1 MKRLSH
7 VLQALYSTVPVRF
20 GRRIR
25 NQSNLNADLR
35 EAHNI
40 IVLFDEIELG
50 DKPMSNTGFIKSK
63 TITKLKV
70 ITCECTLLSY
80 KQLLNYTERK
90 TGESNCN
97 GIFSHGSHSSLPDVE
112 ELKSNHNQHCCRCV
126 STTPCICFLVAG

>member
-7 VLQALYSTVPVRF
+7 VLQALYSMVPVRF

-63 TITKLKV
+63 DHHQT
-70 ITCECTLLSY
+70 
-80 KQLLNYTERK
+80 
-90 TGESNCN
+90 ESN
-97 GIFSHGSHSSLPDVE
+97 HL
-112 ELKSNHNQHCCRCV
+112 
-126 STTPCICFLVAG
+126 